1 MRFQDGCEKYVTYN
15 KITVVTVDK
24 TPVKEE
30 PKVPMIAV
38 IPDEIVPLNKG

>member
-15 KITVVTVDK
+15 KLTVVTVDK

-30 PKVPMIAV
+30 PKVPMIAM
-38 IPDEIVPLNKG
+38 IPDDTVTLEKR